1 MGSAQERILD
11 KVWRGQQAGIIFDW
25 ALGRMHVYFP
35 SSRKAI
41 AQGFLAGTI
50 ATNLTPPNALRGPAY
65 HLPTVMSKFLNSGAP
80 LNGGRI
86 WWRAN
91 P

>member
-11 KVWRGQQAGIIFDW
+11 KGWRRQQAGIIFGW
-25 ALGRMHVYFP
+25 AHGRMHVYFP
-35 SSRKAI
+35 SIRKAI
-41 AQGFLAGTI
+41 AQGFLADTM
-50 ATNLTPPNALRGPAY
+50 ATDLTPPNALHGPAH
-65 HLPTVMSKFLNSGAP
+65 HLPTVMSKFLNLGAP